1 MSDLADKLTQAIDKK
16 NNDINSW
23 VWRTSGGK
31 NVRMMDMTP
40 EQLQRAY
47 SHVDQMLNNQ
57 DPYHPGVQRKRDQ
70 VRKMWDCANT
80 ELLLRHIIYD
90 CNIEGLRTN
99 KDLLDFISAH
109 KKANNI
115 SNSDSISTI
124 FNGLS
129 EGYSRI
135 TIDSLLSAC
144 LDTLPAFNKKLL
156 SDKFILSLGIWLTDQ
171 EMKDLTEYDENG
183 KVRDRKTVIKERLLL
198 NPAVEIHFNSRG
210 LTFNEFRMI
219 TQIDGRPKFS
229 MLSTSVITLLRDKLL
244 LVLDQDLEYH
254 IQKWSTLKE
263 HLELVAEQKGI
274 TLK

>member
-1 MSDLADKLTQAIDKK
+1 
-16 NNDINSW
+16 
-23 VWRTSGGK
+23 
-31 NVRMMDMTP
+31 MDMTP

-47 SHVDQMLNNQ
+47 SHVNQMLNNQ

-109 KKANNI
+109 KKANDI

-219 TQIDGRPKFS
+219 AQIDGRPKFS

-254 IQKWSTLKE
+254 IQKWTALKE
-263 HLELVAEQKGI
+263 HLELIAEQKGI

>member
-23 VWRTSGGK
+23 VWRTSGDK

-254 IQKWSTLKE
+254 IQKWSNLKE
-263 HLELVAEQKGI
+263 HLELISEQKGI

>member
-1 MSDLADKLTQAIDKK
+1 
-16 NNDINSW
+16 
-23 VWRTSGGK
+23 
-31 NVRMMDMTP
+31 
-40 EQLQRAY
+40 
-47 SHVDQMLNNQ
+47 
-57 DPYHPGVQRKRDQ
+57 
-70 VRKMWDCANT
+70 
-80 ELLLRHIIYD
+80 
-90 CNIEGLRTN
+90 
-99 KDLLDFISAH
+99 
-109 KKANNI
+109 
-115 SNSDSISTI
+115 
-124 FNGLS
+124 
-129 EGYSRI
+129 
-135 TIDSLLSAC
+135 
-144 LDTLPAFNKKLL
+144 
-156 SDKFILSLGIWLTDQ
+156 
-171 EMKDLTEYDENG
+171 MKDLTEYDDNG

>member
-171 EMKDLTEYDENG
+171 EMKDLTEYDDNG

>member
-23 VWRTSGGK
+23 VWRTSGDK

-254 IQKWSTLKE
+254 IQKWSNLKE
-263 HLELVAEQKGI
+263 HLELIAEQKGI

>member
-1 MSDLADKLTQAIDKK
+1 
-16 NNDINSW
+16 
-23 VWRTSGGK
+23 
-31 NVRMMDMTP
+31 MMDMTP

-109 KKANNI
+109 KKANNV

-156 SDKFILSLGIWLTDQ
+156 SDKFILSLGI
-171 EMKDLTEYDENG
+171 
-183 KVRDRKTVIKERLLL
+183 
-198 NPAVEIHFNSRG
+198 
-210 LTFNEFRMI
+210 
-219 TQIDGRPKFS
+219 
-229 MLSTSVITLLRDKLL
+229 
-244 LVLDQDLEYH
+244 
-254 IQKWSTLKE
+254 
-263 HLELVAEQKGI
+263 
-274 TLK
+274 

>member
-16 NNDINSW
+16 NNDINGW

-229 MLSTSVITLLRDKLL
+229 MLSTNVITLLRDKLL

-263 HLELVAEQKGI
+263 HLEFIADQKGI